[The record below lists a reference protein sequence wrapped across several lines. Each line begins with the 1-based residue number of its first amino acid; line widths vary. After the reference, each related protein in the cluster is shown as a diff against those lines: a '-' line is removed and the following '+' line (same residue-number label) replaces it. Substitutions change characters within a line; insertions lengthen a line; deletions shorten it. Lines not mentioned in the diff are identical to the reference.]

1 MRTKTRAK
9 LVPGFGIGVNLPMTM
24 PALNFV
30 AMPAAV
36 IVNPCVGRSN

>member
-1 MRTKTRAK
+1 
-9 LVPGFGIGVNLPMTM
+9 VPGFGIGVNLPMTM

-36 IVNPCVGRSN
+36 VGEPRFERSD